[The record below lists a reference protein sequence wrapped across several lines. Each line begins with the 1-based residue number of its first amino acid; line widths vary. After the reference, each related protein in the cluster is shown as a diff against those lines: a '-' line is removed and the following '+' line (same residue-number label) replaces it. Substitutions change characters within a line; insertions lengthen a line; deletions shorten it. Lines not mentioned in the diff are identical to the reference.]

1 MTERI
6 ERVWVWVWEWKEREE
21 REKMKEGE
29 EEAFRGNVILLR
41 KA

>member
-6 ERVWVWVWEWKEREE
+6 ERVWVWVWEWKERE
-21 REKMKEGE
+21 RARAKLKEG
-29 EEAFRGNVILLR
+29 EEAFRGNVILLG

>member
-6 ERVWVWVWEWKEREE
+6 ERVWVWVWEWKERE